1 MGGKG
6 MNRFEDKERR
16 KQRRHNH
23 IARDLRTPKYRQRVV
38 KDTKKDALW
47 PIEEEYSIE
56 DYWWDHPL
64 DPDE

>member
-1 MGGKG
+1 

-38 KDTKKDALW
+38 KDKKKTYNEPFGW
-47 PIEEEYSIE
+47 PLE
-56 DYWWDHPL
+56 DYLYFEDT
-64 DPDE
+64 DKNE